1 MFYMLKE
8 TEIASFA
15 DKNKSYVTRNHIGK
29 VIKWRGFYETVQ
41 MVLSK
46 YNEGKYWSM
55 LPFHKVTLL
64 IDSINIENSEKLLE
78 IKLETKLSF
87 NKKRYAL

>member
-1 MFYMLKE
+1 
-8 TEIASFA
+8 
-15 DKNKSYVTRNHIGK
+15 
-29 VIKWRGFYETVQ
+29 
-41 MVLSK
+41 
-46 YNEGKYWSM
+46 M